1 LIFIAVGT
9 QFGFDRLVRA
19 VDQLIGS
26 GAIQEEVFAQM
37 GPGSYLPQH
46 MRYVQSLPK
55 AEFDQAVQSCSALI
69 SHAGI
74 GNISL
79 ALSKGKP
86 LLVMPRLPR
95 YGEVVNNHQVDTA
108 KKFEELGHIL
118 VAYDETQLPD
128 KIRLLKSF
136 VPKPR
141 VPNRQGVIDRISQ
154 FLQSIESKSKE

>member
-1 LIFIAVGT
+1 LIYIAVGT

-19 VDQLIGS
+19 IDQLIGS
-26 GAIQEEVFAQM
+26 GAIQEQVFAQI
-37 GPGSYLPQH
+37 GPGEYIPKH
-46 MRYVQSLPK
+46 MQYVESLPK
-55 AEFDQAVQSCSALI
+55 SEFDTMVQSCSALI

-79 ALSKGKP
+79 ALNLGKP

-108 KKFEELGHIL
+108 RKFEELGSIL
-118 VAYDETQLPD
+118 VAYDECQLVN
-128 KIRLLKSF
+128 KIQLLRSF

-141 VPNRQGVIDRISQ
+141 IPNRQGVIDRIHR
-154 FLQSIESKSKE
+154 FLQSTGLKS